1 MKAESVRTV
10 RVCVYLPQVKAA
22 IAKHGNL
29 QAQVQTLTWQMEE
42 LRATV
47 SRWEQ
52 QDVADYDVMEQ
63 LGIVHDFWSPEEE
76 FACKKGKEKRR
87 ELKRGRRD
95 HNDGVIKRARAQVR
109 SM

>member
-1 MKAESVRTV
+1 MT
-10 RVCVYLPQVKAA
+10 
-22 IAKHGNL
+22 
-29 QAQVQTLTWQMEE
+29 
-42 LRATV
+42 
-47 SRWEQ
+47 RWEQ

-95 HNDGVIKRARAQVR
+95 HNDGVIKRVRAQDAQVR
-109 SM
+109 SLLALYIAFPSAVVS